1 MGRLLYV
8 TPVLPSLTGNG
19 LAMRAGSVLRALA
32 RHHSVHLHVL
42 PIYARWD
49 DLLVPEL
56 ASLCNGVTEGVAIET
71 PTPFDVLHVFRLAAL
86 PFARRCAAADRHVDL
101 DDIEPQT
108 YRRLAELHRLN
119 SDETGAQAME
129 AEAARYEPLLEEALA
144 SWDRVYVCSELDRA
158 RLGARTL
165 RVLPNVVE
173 PSMRAERGDGLFTF
187 LFVGNL
193 DYYPNGDAVRWFATG
208 VLPAL
213 RALAPAPFRV
223 LVAGNGAAPPELEH
237 AGAVRDL
244 RPCYAAADVV
254 IVPLRAGGGTR
265 IKILEAFAHGVPV
278 VSTPIGAEGLEA
290 MEGKQL
296 LLAADAEAFAHRCA
310 ELMARPELRRSLAE
324 QALHLVRG
332 SYSLEAAIAAVAP
345 GELRAR

>member
-49 DLLVPEL
+49 DSLVPEL
-56 ASLCNGVTEGVAIET
+56 ASLCEGLTEGVAIET
-71 PTPFDVLHVFRLAAL
+71 PAALDVLHVLRLAAL
-86 PFARRCAAADRHVDL
+86 PFARQCAAAERHVDL
-101 DDIEPQT
+101 DDVEPQT
-108 YRRLAELHRLN
+108 HRRLAELHRLN
-119 SDETGAQAME
+119 GDPAGAQAME
-129 AEAARYEPLLEEALA
+129 LEAARYEPLLEEALA

-158 RLGARTL
+158 CLGVDAV

-173 PSMRAERGDGLFTF
+173 PATRPERREGPFTF

-193 DYYPNGDAVRWFATG
+193 DYYPNRDAVRWFAAD

-223 LVAGNGAAPPELEH
+223 VVVGNGAAPPDLEH
-237 AGAVRDL
+237 AGAVRDVG
-244 RPCYAAADVV
+244 PCYATADVA

-265 IKILEAFAHGVPV
+265 IKLLEAFAHGVPV

-290 MEGKQL
+290 GDGEHL
-296 LLAADAEAFAHRCA
+296 LLGADAEGFARRCA
-310 ELMARPELRRSLAE
+310 ELMASPELGRSLAE
-324 QALHLVRG
+324 RALRLVRD
-332 SYSLEAAIAAVAP
+332 SYSLDAAIAAVAP
-345 GELRAR
+345 EEPRAR

>member
-8 TPVLPSLTGNG
+8 SPVLPSLTGNG

-42 PIYARWD
+42 PVYARWD
-49 DLLVPEL
+49 DALVPEL
-56 ASLCNGVTEGVAIET
+56 ASLCAGVTEGVAIE
-71 PTPFDVLHVFRLAAL
+71 PPAALDVLHVFRLAAL
-86 PFARRCAAADRHVDL
+86 PFARQCAAAERHVDL
-101 DDIEPQT
+101 DDIEPET

-119 SDETGAQAME
+119 GDAAGADAMD
-129 AEAARYEPLLEEALA
+129 AEAVRYEPLLEEVLA
-144 SWDRVYVCSELDRA
+144 GWDRLYVCSERDRA
-158 RLGARTL
+158 RLGVDTA

-173 PSMRAERGDGLFTF
+173 TAPRPERRDGSFTF

-193 DYYPNGDAVRWFATG
+193 DYYPNGDAVRWFARE

-213 RALAPAPFRV
+213 QRRASAPFQV
-223 LVAGNGAAPPELEH
+223 LVAGNGEAPPELAH

-244 RPCYAAADVV
+244 GPCYAAADAA

-278 VSTPIGAEGLEA
+278 VSTPVGAEGLEA
-290 MEGKQL
+290 GDGEHL
-296 LLAADAEAFAHRCA
+296 LLGENAEAFARRCA
-310 ELMARPELRRSLAE
+310 ELMASPELRRSLAE
-324 QALHLVRG
+324 RALRLVRD
-332 SYSLEAAIAAVAP
+332 SYSIDAAIAAVAP
-345 GELRAR
+345 GEPRAR